1 MTIFPITVF
10 DEIGSQII
18 ENEEIFKAF
27 LQNYEYMCAAGGL
40 VVNDNDEILMIFRR
54 NRWDFPKGKV
64 EKGEPISVTA
74 QREVKEETGVNATII
89 DDIPLST
96 FHLYQFGTNI
106 ILKETFWFRMI
117 IAENSE
123 LIPQREE
130 DITQVAWVPRSQV
143 CSYLQNSYSSL
154 RELWSRF

>member
-27 LQNYEYMCAAGGL
+27 LQNYEYMCAAGGV
-40 VVNDNDEILMIFRR
+40 VVNDNDEILMIFRK

-64 EKGEPISVTA
+64 ENGEPISVAA
-74 QREVKEETGVNATII
+74 QREVNEETGVNATII

-96 FHLYQFGTNI
+96 FHLYQFGT
-106 ILKETFWFRMI
+106 
-117 IAENSE
+117 
-123 LIPQREE
+123 
-130 DITQVAWVPRSQV
+130 
-143 CSYLQNSYSSL
+143 
-154 RELWSRF
+154 